1 MKRFF
6 TIILLLA
13 SAACVYASPDMDKER
28 QDTVRMPYEVQ
39 EFDRGITMSTA
50 TFIPKGTFGTGFTFS
65 YNTIDLG
72 QAENDPGY
80 SLLSLVTGIKG
91 DMYSFG
97 IAPNVSYFLL
107 DNLAVGIRFSYDRSN
122 LDLGNIGLSLGDML
136 SLNISDYHYLSH
148 AFGGAL
154 TCRYYMPFG
163 DSKRFAMFAEGRLT
177 GGYGQSV
184 MYRADQ
190 GDKFGTYQTSGKFS
204 IDVVPGLTAFVTN
217 NVALEVSIGVLGLN
231 YQRVKQVTNQVGT
244 SVLQKSGANFKL
256 NLFSVG
262 MGISV
267 YLPTKLYLIKD
278 KSGR

>member
-1 MKRFF
+1 MKK
-6 TIILLLA
+6 LLTVFLFAAFLLPAGA
-13 SAACVYASPDMDKER
+13 SDKKKDRKDGVKE
-28 QDTVRMPYEVQ
+28 PHEVH
-39 EFDRGITMSTA
+39 EFDRGITMSTS
-50 TFIPKGTFGTGFTFS
+50 TFIPKGTFGTGLTFS
-65 YNTIDLG
+65 YNTMDLG

-80 SLLSLVTGIKG
+80 SLLSLITGIKG

-107 DNLAVGIRFSYDRSN
+107 DNLAVGVRFDYDRTS
-122 LDLGNIGLSLGDML
+122 LDVGNIGLSLGDML
-136 SLNISDYHYLSH
+136 SLQISDYHYLSH
-148 AFGGAL
+148 GYTGSL

-184 MYRADQ
+184 LYQMDQ
-190 GDKFGTYQTSGKFS
+190 GDKFGTYQSSMNFS

-231 YQRVKQVTNQVGT
+231 YKRVQQVTNQVET
-244 SVLQKSGANFKL
+244 SIMQSSGANFKL

-262 MGISV
+262 MGISI
-267 YLPTKLYLIKD
+267 YLPTRLYLVK
-278 KSGR
+278 

>member
-1 MKRFF
+1 MKK
-6 TIILLLA
+6 LLTVFLFAAFLLPAGA
-13 SAACVYASPDMDKER
+13 SDKKKDRKDGVKE
-28 QDTVRMPYEVQ
+28 PHEVH
-39 EFDRGITMSTA
+39 EFDRGITMSTS
-50 TFIPKGTFGTGFTFS
+50 TFIPKGTFGTGLTFS
-65 YNTIDLG
+65 YNTMDLG

-80 SLLSLVTGIKG
+80 SLLSLITGIKG

-107 DNLAVGIRFSYDRSN
+107 DNLAVGVRFDYDRTS
-122 LDLGNIGLSLGDML
+122 LDVVNIGLSLGDML
-136 SLNISDYHYLSH
+136 SLQISDYHYLSH
-148 AFGGAL
+148 GYTGSL

-184 MYRADQ
+184 LYQMDQ
-190 GDKFGTYQTSGKFS
+190 GDKFGTYQSSMNFS

-231 YQRVKQVTNQVGT
+231 YKRVQQVTNQVET
-244 SVLQKSGANFKL
+244 SIMQSSGANFKL

-262 MGISV
+262 MGISI
-267 YLPTKLYLIKD
+267 YLPTRLYLVK
-278 KSGR
+278 